1 MPIVVKMVQKQA
13 CDRSYYRRW
22 FLHSLLMS
30 SDYICKFILDKK
42 QSHDSG
48 RVQRLPVNVS
58 NVTLNRWRAHEA
70 NIDEDDFL
78 IVNLEHYQ

>member
-13 CDRSYYRRW
+13 CDQSYYRRW
-22 FLHSLLMS
+22 FLHSLLLS
-30 SDYICKFILDKK
+30 SDYICKFIWDKK

-78 IVNLEHYQ
+78 NR